1 MTVSGWRKGNVG
13 RQRSQVAERHEPLRR
28 YVDDLFRNYKPNR
41 QIQDLKA
48 EILSNLEAKVED
60 LTASGIPYPQ
70 AVRQATADIQRV
82 DVLIDGR
89 RTVAINRL
97 WIELVRDGV
106 LLTLMAWILT
116 IPFTVLRL
124 GVQTNLLL
132 MGLSVA
138 GSILYFAVYFIL
150 TQWQGGRYMATVK
163 TVRYDAA
170 MKRRTM
176 VWVLWGCFMVA
187 VTLTNAAVTFG
198 SNIWF
203 ARPFILDGPYQLA
216 VLVTRFGL
224 PFVSIIVPLLFHR
237 IPVLILKHE
246 VEEVHEA

>member
-1 MTVSGWRKGNVG
+1 MSEWRKGKAG
-13 RQRSQVAERHEPLRR
+13 RHRSQAAERHEPLRR

-41 QIQDLKA
+41 QIQELKE
-48 EILSNLEAKVED
+48 EILSNLEAKVDD
-60 LTASGIPYPQ
+60 LTASGIPYPE

-97 WIELVRDGV
+97 WMELARYGL
-106 LLTLMAWILT
+106 LLTLTAWILT

-124 GVQTNLLL
+124 GLQTNLLL

-138 GSILYFAVYFIL
+138 GSILYFAVYAIL
-150 TQWQGGRYMATVK
+150 TRWQGGRLMAAVK

-170 MKRRTM
+170 LKRRTM
-176 VWVLWGCFMVA
+176 VWGLWGCFIAA
-187 VTLTNAAVTFG
+187 VTFTNAAVTFG

-203 ARPFILDGPYQLA
+203 ARPFRLDGLYQLA
-216 VLVTRFGL
+216 VLAARFGL
-224 PFVSIIVPLLFHR
+224 PLVSIIVPLLFHR
-237 IPVLILKHE
+237 IPFLILKHE
-246 VEEVHEA
+246 AEEAHEA